1 MTITYHDIDWKN
13 ILLKRYQNYGLN
25 ELDVMVLFI
34 SDLILKLESE
44 TIITC
49 DILSSYMSAKKD
61 DLDISLNKLLKKK
74 YLVLNDQTM
83 RFSLESFKS
92 KLFDDLK
99 KDLYLHS
106 STEETVQ
113 ADGSLYEYIEKFI
126 GRTLSPIE
134 RDMVTNWLKE
144 GASEEQ
150 IKEACQKSL
159 TKSGDISFKRADK
172 IILELERSQSRKAIG
187 TSTVNEDTRKQDKIR
202 DILNYDWTNNFNN

>member
-1 MTITYHDIDWKN
+1 MTITFNDIDWKN
-13 ILLKRYQNYGLN
+13 VLLKRYQNYGLN

-34 SDLILKLESE
+34 SDLILNLEEE

-49 DILSSYMSAKKD
+49 DILSSYMSAKKE
-61 DLDISLNKLLKKK
+61 DLDVSLNKLLEKR
-74 YLVLNDQTM
+74 YLVLDEKSM
-83 RFSLESFKS
+83 RFSLSSFKS
-92 KLFDDLK
+92 KLFEDLK

-106 STEETVQ
+106 STLDKHQV
-113 ADGSLYEYIEKFI
+113 DDSLYDYIEKFV

-134 RDMVTNWLKE
+134 RDMVSNWLKE

-202 DILNYDWTNNFNN
+202 DILNYDWTNNFNS